1 MPSQDF
7 KRSDR
12 IADLIKVEIS
22 EVLSKE
28 VRDPRI
34 QGITVMNVMLT
45 PDMKKADIFISQTNS
60 FNEIDLEELKE
71 GLEKAKGFIR
81 KKLSQNLNLR
91 RIPEIFFKIEVF
103 DRIEVKRTLD

>member
-12 IADLIKVEIS
+12 IADLLKVEIS
-22 EVLSKE
+22 QVLSQE
-28 VRDPRI
+28 VKDPRV
-34 QGITVMNVMLT
+34 QGITVLNVMLT
-45 PDMKKADIFISQTNS
+45 PDMKKADILISQSNS
-60 FNEIDLEELKE
+60 FNEVNLDEVKQ

-91 RIPEIFFKIEVF
+91 RTPEIYFKIEEF
-103 DRIEVKRTLD
+103 F

>member
-22 EVLSKE
+22 QVLSQE
-28 VRDPRI
+28 VRDPRV
-34 QGITVMNVMLT
+34 QGITVLNVLLT
-45 PDMKKADIFISQTNS
+45 PNMKKADIFISQSNS
-60 FNEIDLEELKE
+60 FNEMDSEEVKK

-81 KKLSQNLNLR
+81 RKLSKNLNLR
-91 RIPEIFFKIEVF
+91 RTPEIFFKLEDLF
-103 DRIEVKRTLD
+103 

>member
-12 IADLIKVEIS
+12 IADLLKVEIS
-22 EVLSKE
+22 QVLSQE
-28 VRDPRI
+28 VKDPRV
-34 QGITVMNVMLT
+34 QGITVLNVMLT
-45 PDMKKADIFISQTNS
+45 SDMKKADILISQSNS
-60 FNEIDLEELKE
+60 FSEVNLDEVKQ

-91 RIPEIFFKIEVF
+91 RTPEIFFKIEEF
-103 DRIEVKRTLD
+103 S

>member
-22 EVLSKE
+22 KVLSHELK
-28 VRDPRI
+28 DPRV
-34 QGITVMNVMLT
+34 QGITVLNVLLT
-45 PDMKKADIFISQTNS
+45 PDMKKADIFISNSNS
-60 FNEIDLEELKE
+60 FNEIDPEEVKI

-81 KKLSQNLNLR
+81 RKLSRNLNLR
-91 RIPEIFFKIEVF
+91 RTPEIFFKIEDIF
-103 DRIEVKRTLD
+103 

>member
-22 EVLSKE
+22 KVLSME
-28 VRDPRI
+28 VKDPRV
-34 QGITVMNVMLT
+34 QGITVLNVLLT
-45 PDMKKADIFISQTNS
+45 PDMKKADIFISNSNS
-60 FNEIDLEELKE
+60 FNEINSEEVKI

-81 KKLSQNLNLR
+81 RKLSRNLNLR
-91 RIPEIFFKIEVF
+91 RTPEIFFKIEEIF
-103 DRIEVKRTLD
+103 

>member
-22 EVLSKE
+22 QILSTAVK
-28 VRDPRI
+28 DPRV
-34 QGITVMNVMLT
+34 QGTTVLAVNLT
-45 PDMKKADIFISQTNS
+45 SDMKKADIYISLSNS
-60 FNEIDLEELKE
+60 FTNIREDELKQ

-81 KKLSQNLNLR
+81 RKLSQNLELR
-91 RIPEIFFKIEVF
+91 RTPEIFFKFENLF
-103 DRIEVKRTLD
+103 

>member
-22 EVLSKE
+22 KVLSHELK
-28 VRDPRI
+28 DPRV
-34 QGITVMNVMLT
+34 QGITVLNVLLT
-45 PDMKKADIFISQTNS
+45 PDMKKADIFISNSNS
-60 FNEIDLEELKE
+60 FNEIDPEEVKI

-81 KKLSQNLNLR
+81 RKLSRNLHLR
-91 RIPEIFFKIEVF
+91 RTPEIFFKIEDIF
-103 DRIEVKRTLD
+103 

>member
-12 IADLIKVEIS
+12 IADLLKVES
-22 EVLSKE
+22 SQVLSQE
-28 VRDPRI
+28 VKDPRV
-34 QGITVMNVMLT
+34 QGITELNVMLT
-45 PDMKKADIFISQTNS
+45 PDMKKADILISQSNS
-60 FNEIDLEELKE
+60 FNEVNLDEVKQ

-91 RIPEIFFKIEVF
+91 RTPEIFFKIEEF
-103 DRIEVKRTLD
+103 F

>member
-22 EVLSKE
+22 QVLSQE
-28 VRDPRI
+28 VRDPRV
-34 QGITVMNVMLT
+34 QGITVLNVLLT
-45 PDMKKADIFISQTNS
+45 PDMKKADIFISQSNS
-60 FNEIDLEELKE
+60 FNEIDSGEVKK

-81 KKLSQNLNLR
+81 RKLSKNLNLR
-91 RIPEIFFKIEVF
+91 RTPEIFFKLEEIF
-103 DRIEVKRTLD
+103 

>member
-22 EVLSKE
+22 QVLSQE
-28 VRDPRI
+28 VRDPRV
-34 QGITVMNVMLT
+34 QGITVLNVLLT
-45 PDMKKADIFISQTNS
+45 SDMKKADIFISQSNS
-60 FNEIDLEELKE
+60 FNEIDIEEVKK

-81 KKLSQNLNLR
+81 RKLSKNLNLR
-91 RIPEIFFKIEVF
+91 RTPEIFFKLE
-103 DRIEVKRTLD
+103 TTS

>member
-22 EVLSKE
+22 QVLSLE
-28 VRDPRI
+28 VRDPRV
-34 QGITVMNVMLT
+34 QGITVLNVLLT
-45 PDMKKADIFISQTNS
+45 SDMKKADIFISQSNS
-60 FNEIDLEELKE
+60 FNEIDIEEVKK

-81 KKLSQNLNLR
+81 RKLSKSLNLR
-91 RIPEIFFKIEVF
+91 RTPEIFFKLEEIF
-103 DRIEVKRTLD
+103 

>member
-22 EVLSKE
+22 QVLSQQ
-28 VRDPRI
+28 VRDPRV
-34 QGITVMNVMLT
+34 QGITVLNVLLT
-45 PDMKKADIFISQTNS
+45 PDMKKADIFISQSNS
-60 FNEIDLEELKE
+60 FNEMDSEEVKK

-81 KKLSQNLNLR
+81 SKLSKNLNLR
-91 RIPEIFFKIEVF
+91 RIPEIFFKVEQLF
-103 DRIEVKRTLD
+103 

>member
-22 EVLSKE
+22 QVLSQE
-28 VRDPRI
+28 VRDPRV
-34 QGITVMNVMLT
+34 QGITVLNVLLT
-45 PDMKKADIFISQTNS
+45 SDMKKADIFISQSNS
-60 FNEIDLEELKE
+60 FNEIDSEEVKK

-81 KKLSQNLNLR
+81 RKLSRNLNLR
-91 RIPEIFFKIEVF
+91 RTPEIFFKLEEIF
-103 DRIEVKRTLD
+103 

>member
-22 EVLSKE
+22 QVLSQE
-28 VRDPRI
+28 VRDPRV
-34 QGITVMNVMLT
+34 QGITVLNVLLT
-45 PDMKKADIFISQTNS
+45 PDMKKADIFISQSNS
-60 FNEIDLEELKE
+60 FNEMDSEEVKK

-81 KKLSQNLNLR
+81 RKLSKNLNLR
-91 RIPEIFFKIEVF
+91 RTPQIFFKLEDLF
-103 DRIEVKRTLD
+103 

>member
-22 EVLSKE
+22 RVLSTE
-28 VRDPRI
+28 VKDPRV
-34 QGITVMNVMLT
+34 QGITVLNVTLT
-45 PDMKKADIFISQTNS
+45 PDMKKADILISQTNS
-60 FNEIDLEELKE
+60 FNEVDPKELKK

-91 RIPEIFFKIEVF
+91 RIPEIFFNIEEVF
-103 DRIEVKRTLD
+103 

>member
-22 EVLSKE
+22 EILYKE
-28 VRDPRI
+28 VKDPRI
-34 QGITVMNVMLT
+34 QGITVLNVMLT
-45 PDMKKADIFISQTNS
+45 PDMKKADIFISKTNS
-60 FNEIDLEELKE
+60 FNEIDQEELKK

-91 RIPEIFFKIEVF
+91 RIPEIFFKIEEF
-103 DRIEVKRTLD
+103 F

>member
-12 IADLIKVEIS
+12 IADLLKVEIS
-22 EVLSKE
+22 QVLSQE
-28 VRDPRI
+28 VKDPRV
-34 QGITVMNVMLT
+34 QGITVLNVMLT
-45 PDMKKADIFISQTNS
+45 SDMKKADILISQSNS
-60 FNEIDLEELKE
+60 FSEVNLDEVKQ

-91 RIPEIFFKIEVF
+91 RTPEIFFKIEEF
-103 DRIEVKRTLD
+103 F